1 MRGIRARGTFL
12 GGILGILALAIA
24 AALPAGA
31 DETCNSP
38 YMGNLI
44 KGQEDYLYVWALG
57 VKSMGDGAD
66 KLVTIDVNR
75 ASSRYGKVIH
85 KVSVRGRGEAHHMGF
100 TDDRR
105 FLWAGGLDNSR
116 ISIFDVGTD
125 PARPKL
131 GQTIAD
137 MPAKTGYGG
146 PHTVYAMPRRMLV
159 QGLSNAKDGGGVT
172 GMALYSNKGE
182 LIATY
187 PMPTADGG
195 DGYGYD
201 IAINP
206 QKNVMLTSSFT
217 GRKNYM
223 RNLGDLVKDAEAM
236 KRFGN
241 TMVIWDLKAMK
252 PRKVLS
258 VPGAPLEIR
267 WSLKDGD
274 SWAITASALT
284 SKLWLVKPDA
294 SGEWQAKEVAVIDD
308 PTKIPLPVDIRI
320 NKDSTRLR

>member
-66 KLVTIDVNR
+66 KLVTIDVNP

-105 FLWAGGLDNSR
+105 FLCAGRLDHSR
-116 ISIFDVGTD
+116 ISIFAVGTD

-131 GQTIAD
+131 VQTIAD
-137 MPAKTGYGG
+137 MPAKTRDVG
-146 PHTVYAMPRRMLV
+146 PHTFYAMPGRMLV
-159 QGLSNAKDGGGVT
+159 QGLSNAKDG
-172 GMALYSNKGE
+172 
-182 LIATY
+182 
-187 PMPTADGG
+187 D
-195 DGYGYD
+195 
-201 IAINP
+201 
-206 QKNVMLTSSFT
+206 
-217 GRKNYM
+217 RK
-223 RNLGDLVKDAEAM
+223 
-236 KRFGN
+236 
-241 TMVIWDLKAMK
+241 
-252 PRKVLS
+252 S
-258 VPGAPLEIR
+258 V
-267 WSLKDGD
+267 
-274 SWAITASALT
+274 
-284 SKLWLVKPDA
+284 V
-294 SGEWQAKEVAVIDD
+294 
-308 PTKIPLPVDIRI
+308 
-320 NKDSTRLR
+320 